1 VRLFWEQEV
10 AGSNPVAPTLFR
22 PAEKQKEKTLDENH
36 SWFEPERAMASG
48 VRLRLAKPIQ
58 SPLRGA
64 TDSFPPPGK
73 AKRPFSAGGVS
84 GVDLSS
90 WYST

>member
-1 VRLFWEQEV
+1 
-10 AGSNPVAPTLFR
+10 
-22 PAEKQKEKTLDENH
+22 
-36 SWFEPERAMASG
+36 MASG

-58 SPLRGA
+58 SP
-64 TDSFPPPGK
+64 DSFPPRGK
-73 AKRPFSAGGVS
+73 AKRQLSADGVS